1 MTLNRRTLL
10 AATCA
15 LALAPSV
22 HAQAYPDRPVKLIFT
37 YLHETWSEVPKIPTL
52 FSLAVIGVI
61 LTVSTIASLI
71 KSKKDPTAHAHAGRV
86 TGAKKRE

>member
-22 HAQAYPDRPVKLIFT
+22 HAQAYPDRPVKLILT
-37 YLHETWSEVPKIPTL
+37 YAAGGAGDALTRL
-52 FSLAVIGVI
+52 LA
-61 LTVSTIASLI
+61 
-71 KSKKDPTAHAHAGRV
+71 
-86 TGAKKRE
+86 